1 MFRKRRRFNQQISLS
16 ESIEILEKGKTG
28 VLAVLGDNG
37 YPYTIP
43 LNYVYSDNKI
53 YFHCA
58 KTGHKISALQNCDK
72 VSFCVVDKDEVV
84 AEKLTTYFRSVVVF
98 GKAKILTETEDIVK
112 AAQILGLKYYNNPE
126 FIDSEI
132 QNFINTLCCVQI
144 SAEHIT
150 GKQAKELISEQNPR

>member
-1 MFRKRRRFNQQISLS
+1 MFRKMRRFNQQISLS

-84 AEKLTTYFRSVVVF
+84 AEKLKSKIISSLLED
-98 GKAKILTETEDIVK
+98 GILTEK
-112 AAQILGLKYYNNPE
+112 NGSYFYQ
-126 FIDSEI
+126 F
-132 QNFINTLCCVQI
+132 
-144 SAEHIT
+144 
-150 GKQAKELISEQNPR
+150 